1 MKSPA
6 KLPVSRRASTSIL
19 TLVRSCGSTDRVTDM
34 KLDVVSVVVQFE
46 EVSKLPRLLLAQLL
60 VEGLVE
66 LTGRVSAALFLL
78 GTTGG
83 APGM

>member
-1 MKSPA
+1 M
-6 KLPVSRRASTSIL
+6 
-19 TLVRSCGSTDRVTDM
+19 DRVTDT
-34 KLDVVSVVVQFE
+34 KLDVVSVVVEFE
-46 EVSKLPRLLLAQLL
+46 EVSKLPRFLLAQLL

-66 LTGRVSAALFLL
+66 LTGRVSTALVLL

>member
-6 KLPVSRRASTSIL
+6 KLPVSRRASISIL

-34 KLDVVSVVVQFE
+34 KLDVVSVVVEVE
-46 EVSKLPRLLLAQLL
+46 EVSKLPRFLLAQLF
-60 VEGLVE
+60 V
-66 LTGRVSAALFLL
+66 ALFLL
-78 GTTGG
+78 GTIGD